1 MNYNPTPRNE
11 LMKNPE
17 SIKAHHALVE
27 SETLRHHLR
36 VSLQEMQMRASANT
50 DASNLQL
57 CAAAHL
63 RMLGAQDF
71 VEIFLNLV
79 EQAVAEPKKDSTNLP
94 ENVRSFP
101 RKN

>member
-11 LMKNPE
+11 LMKSPE
-17 SIKAHHALVE
+17 AISSHHVLVE
-27 SETLRHHLR
+27 NEVLRHHLR

-79 EQAVAEPKKDSTNLP
+79 EAPAVEAKKDSTNLP
-94 ENVRSFP
+94 ENVRSMP